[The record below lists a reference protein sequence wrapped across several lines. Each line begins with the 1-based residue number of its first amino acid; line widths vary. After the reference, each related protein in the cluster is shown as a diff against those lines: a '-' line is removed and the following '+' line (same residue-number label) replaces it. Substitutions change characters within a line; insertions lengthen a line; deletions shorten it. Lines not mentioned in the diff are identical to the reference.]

1 MFRVNSNICIKST
14 LCLTESLVFFKKKTY
29 ITIKARVL
37 GKFDTLY
44 FYCDL
49 SISYNIN
56 LLVNRAK
63 YLRSLGLIL
72 VQWRFF

>member
-1 MFRVNSNICIKST
+1 MCSNILLAKVSDSGKSGT
-14 LCLTESLVFFKKKTY
+14 WDCLD

-56 LLVNRAK
+56 LLVNRANTCVT
-63 YLRSLGLIL
+63 SS
-72 VQWRFF
+72 